1 MSWSIFFAVWTVTI
15 IAGFVW
21 DRGTAGAM
29 IGAAL
34 LALITRLVGYEQG
47 YRRIT
52 VMACIGAVFM
62 ALLKIFSR

>member
-1 MSWSIFFAVWTVTI
+1 
-15 IAGFVW
+15 
-21 DRGTAGAM
+21 M